1 MSLQLNETTQFW
13 KLLVLGHAR
22 DVTCEEF
29 ENQITSALL
38 ARKINSYESS
48 ELTIRH
54 TRLCWNKEPADR
66 MND

>member
-1 MSLQLNETTQFW
+1 MAFQLNENTTYW
-13 KLLVLGHAR
+13 KLLVLGHGR

-38 ARKINSYESS
+38 SKKINSYESS

-54 TRLCWNKEPADR
+54 TRLCWNKQPTDK